1 MNDQEIWALFN
12 PLWDDLKAQ
21 FKERPLLAHYTSI
34 QVLEKILSTNEVWF
48 SNPLLM
54 NDLQEVRF
62 GIIEGTQ
69 VVLNNLNNADVRK
82 ALGDS
87 VRLLARFF

>member
-1 MNDQEIWALFN
+1 M
-12 PLWDDLKAQ
+12 
-21 FKERPLLAHYTSI
+21 
-34 QVLEKILSTNEVWF
+34 WF